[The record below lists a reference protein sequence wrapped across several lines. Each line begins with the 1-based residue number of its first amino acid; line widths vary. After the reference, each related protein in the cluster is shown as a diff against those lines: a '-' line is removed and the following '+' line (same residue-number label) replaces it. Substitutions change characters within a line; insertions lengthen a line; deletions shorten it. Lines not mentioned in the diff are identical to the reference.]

1 MVFVLSIEVG
11 MAGTSIDICL
21 DAKAFDLTGPSA
33 FGSLGCYLIS
43 GTYPCIWLQY
53 ELHIYIYISPS
64 ELGRSHIEIQKI
76 KNVEKT
82 KVIAFEAFW
91 DPCRPSGSY

>member
-1 MVFVLSIEVG
+1 

-53 ELHIYIYISPS
+53 DLHIYIYIY
-64 ELGRSHIEIQKI
+64 IY
-76 KNVEKT
+76 
-82 KVIAFEAFW
+82 IAFRTWEKSYRNTKNKE
-91 DPCRPSGSY
+91 CRENQSHSV